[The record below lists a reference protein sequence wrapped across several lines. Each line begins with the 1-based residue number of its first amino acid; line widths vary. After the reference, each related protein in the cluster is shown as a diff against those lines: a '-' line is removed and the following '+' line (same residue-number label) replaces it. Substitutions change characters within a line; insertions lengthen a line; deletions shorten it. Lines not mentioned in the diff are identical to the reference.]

1 MLATDL
7 HGHLALVTGATGGI
21 GKSTCRTLAAL
32 GCDVAVHYHRAA
44 GTAEQLVAELKSMAV
59 EAKAFQADLSNYDNV
74 SPSAACVCECCLWSG
89 VLLVHERMSCLS
101 YVLSVV

>member
-1 MLATDL
+1 MLTTDL

-44 GTAEQLVAELKSMAV
+44 GTAEQLVAELKSVKV
-59 EAKAFQADLSNYDNV
+59 EAKAFQADLNDYDDV
-74 SPSAACVCECCLWSG
+74 SSPGSLYLRVFGFGFARYQTG
-89 VLLVHERMSCLS
+89 VLLVH
-101 YVLSVV
+101 